1 MWENISCVAFLYV
14 GAAPDK
20 NVIYRDEAKE
30 TKLEDRYN
38 LCWKDKREV
47 LP

>member
-20 NVIYRDEAKE
+20 NVIDRDEEKG
-30 TKLEDRYN
+30 
-38 LCWKDKREV
+38 DKT
-47 LP
+47 

>member
-14 GAAPDK
+14 GAAPG

-30 TKLEDRYN
+30 IKLEDRCN
-38 LCWKDKREV
+38 LRWKDKREV

>member
-20 NVIYRDEAKE
+20 NVIDIDE
-30 TKLEDRYN
+30 
-38 LCWKDKREV
+38 DKGDKT
-47 LP
+47 